1 MNRNTESH
9 FSQNPTIGIS
19 RSKFDRSFTHKTTFD
34 TGELIPI
41 FCDTTIMPG
50 DTVKMRTSEVIRM
63 ATPICPVMDNAFAD
77 LYFFFVPYR
86 LIWDHFK
93 RFMGENDTAP
103 WTQTTEYTIPQVKN
117 NSNSNANQF
126 AAKSLADYFGYPVG
140 ISKNYTAS
148 ALPFRA
154 YSLVWNEFF
163 RDENLQ
169 NPAKVYNDID
179 ATADTISYNYPN
191 YDYVN
196 HTAKGG
202 GYPLKVCKP
211 HDYFTSCLP
220 EPQKGPSVAVP
231 LGESAPILFGEPES
245 SNFYSTSVE
254 NTNLTGKKVNL
265 MGKST
270 GQGYTD
276 TYIFGKRTDSTTM
289 DYALGYTATNNPQLQ
304 SASLYADLSQAV
316 GATVNQLRQA
326 FAVQKFYEKQ
336 ALGGT
341 RYIEMVKA
349 HFDVTNP
356 DFRLQ
361 RPEYLGGKQIPINMN
376 QVIQSTP
383 AASGT
388 TPLGATGAYSVTSD
402 RDEMFT
408 HSFTEHG
415 ILLGLCCVR
424 TTHTYQQG
432 LNRQYSK
439 KKFTDFYFP
448 VFANLGN
455 QAVLNKE
462 IYLQG
467 ENPGGGQDSDIDE
480 QAFGYQEAWATERYF
495 PDIVTGEMR
504 SNYSTSLD
512 VWHYADSYSALPS
525 LGDTWIQETKN
536 NVNRTLAVQNHSQ
549 FIADFYFGAIYTRPM
564 PLYSIP
570 GLIDHH

>member
-1 MNRNTESH
+1 
-9 FSQNPTIGIS
+9 
-19 RSKFDRSFTHKTTFD
+19 
-34 TGELIPI
+34 
-41 FCDTTIMPG
+41 
-50 DTVKMRTSEVIRM
+50 
-63 ATPICPVMDNAFAD
+63 
-77 LYFFFVPYR
+77 
-86 LIWDHFK
+86 
-93 RFMGENDTAP
+93 
-103 WTQTTEYTIPQVKN
+103 
-117 NSNSNANQF
+117 
-126 AAKSLADYFGYPVG
+126 
-140 ISKNYTAS
+140 
-148 ALPFRA
+148 
-154 YSLVWNEFF
+154 
-163 RDENLQ
+163 
-169 NPAKVYNDID
+169 
-179 ATADTISYNYPN
+179 
-191 YDYVN
+191 
-196 HTAKGG
+196 
-202 GYPLKVCKP
+202 
-211 HDYFTSCLP
+211 
-220 EPQKGPSVAVP
+220 
-231 LGESAPILFGEPES
+231 
-245 SNFYSTSVE
+245 
-254 NTNLTGKKVNL
+254 